1 MTDQSEIVPSLIN
14 EMTKEELDK
23 TVKQLPDDPTYL
35 SLEPKQTYV
44 HCPTGTTAMP
54 NWVSPKAQNFRG
66 LVKPTT
72 QHYLGIVQ
80 IGDGVVEALIDTGG
94 ARCMMDLDT
103 ANKLGFAVEV
113 ATKEKNWGSYF
124 GPGE

>member
-1 MTDQSEIVPSLIN
+1 MS
-14 EMTKEELDK
+14 KKELD
-23 TVKQLPDDPTYL
+23 TVMKKLPEDPIYH
-35 SLEPKQTYV
+35 SLEPKEDYV
-44 HCPTGTTAMP
+44 HCPTGSTAMP
-54 NWVSPKAQNFRG
+54 NWAPSKIHNFRG

-80 IGDGVVEALIDTGG
+80 IGNGIVEALIDTGG
-94 ARCMMDLDT
+94 ARCMIDVDT
-103 ANKLGFAVEV
+103 AKKLGLEVEI